1 MNFGPLDKDWF
12 EDKMAEL
19 DNLRYPERT
28 PITRAEA
35 EAKYGRIHTG
45 FNVFWTAHFPD
56 VYDGAEDAGRQYI
69 GHGRTEAE
77 AVAELLE
84 QVDEDEE

>member
-12 EDKMAEL
+12 KDKMAEL

-28 PITRAEA
+28 PITRADA
-35 EAKYGRIHTG
+35 EAKYGRIYTDL
-45 FNVFWTAHFPD
+45 NVFWTAYFPD
-56 VYDGAEDAGRQYI
+56 VYDGAVDAGKQYM
-69 GHGRTEAE
+69 GHGTTEAT
-77 AVAELLE
+77 ALAQLLE